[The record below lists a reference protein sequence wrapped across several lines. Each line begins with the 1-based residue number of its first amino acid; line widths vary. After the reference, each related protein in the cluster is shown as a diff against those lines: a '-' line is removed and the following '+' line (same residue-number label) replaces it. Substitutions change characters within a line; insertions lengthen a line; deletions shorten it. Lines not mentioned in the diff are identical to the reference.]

1 MLKIASCNCTSD
13 LEIAVAMAL
22 SIEKS
27 ADTEV
32 WGVSF
37 LQADEILGYLAEE
50 AISRVELFCCMTMDA
65 RILPGWQKHELFHWD
80 IFKHPPYSPDLAP
93 SSFYLF
99 PKKWSILLVNASI
112 DEDLNDAGWI
122 TRRPHGMKRVYT
134 NWYQGTT
141 RALMSKATMRKS
153 WQRYIPEL
161 VYSVSVLWKNIL
173 VWQNV
178 VYFMDGPRK

>member
-50 AISRVELFCCMTMDA
+50 AISRVELFCCATVHVH
-65 RILPGWQKHELFHWD
+65 ILPGRHKPCWVIPLRHLRASSVQSGPSIVGFLPVSQKMEQVAVNGFNHQDVFKFLLF
-80 IFKHPPYSPDLAP
+80 
-93 SSFYLF
+93 
-99 PKKWSILLVNASI
+99 
-112 DEDLNDAGWI
+112 
-122 TRRPHGMKRVYT
+122 
-134 NWYQGTT
+134 NWYRETVIISLKYMFNFFLVDFVAGACCA
-141 RALMSKATMRKS
+141 RNAREALSPLIYQNIR
-153 WQRYIPEL
+153 RNYI
-161 VYSVSVLWKNIL
+161 
-173 VWQNV
+173 
-178 VYFMDGPRK
+178 